1 MYKIRKPSQQI
12 YVTET
17 AYTSKKYGKQS
28 NQRLFLIFHILK
40 LFFLTTKR
48 NAAHNFILISTYYY
62 AMLLLISH
70 YPPLFFVN
78 PLDESFPPSKK
89 FPILLS

>member
-17 AYTSKKYGKQS
+17 TYTSKKYGKQS

-48 NAAHNFILISTYYY
+48 NAAHNFILISTYCY

-89 FPILLS
+89 FPILS